1 MCQKFLVGT
10 TYLGYS
16 DHLST
21 LFLTLCTYISM
32 SITIHCEYCDVIIQ
46 IFYFFPFNHQ
56 IKKVLAAKTF
66 DRRARS
72 EPKIEGLA
80 TNIIINSSHFPLNNS
95 IWYLF
100 DKIEILQKNGKFEI
114 VWKVQ
119 DIYNINFY
127 QFSMADNLIIGCF
140 HLP

>member
-1 MCQKFLVGT
+1 
-10 TYLGYS
+10 
-16 DHLST
+16 
-21 LFLTLCTYISM
+21 M

-80 TNIIINSSHFPLNNS
+80 TNHNKFIAFSFEQ
-95 IWYLF
+95 F
-100 DKIEILQKNGKFEI
+100 DL
-114 VWKVQ
+114 V
-119 DIYNINFY
+119 
-127 QFSMADNLIIGCF
+127 LIRQN
-140 HLP
+140 

>member
-1 MCQKFLVGT
+1 
-10 TYLGYS
+10 
-16 DHLST
+16 
-21 LFLTLCTYISM
+21 M

-80 TNIIINSSHFPLNNS
+80 TIHNKFIPFSFEQ
-95 IWYLF
+95 F
-100 DKIEILQKNGKFEI
+100 DL
-114 VWKVQ
+114 V
-119 DIYNINFY
+119 
-127 QFSMADNLIIGCF
+127 LIRQN
-140 HLP
+140 